1 MRVTP
6 IFAFLLFSLSC
17 HGQVRINELMAS
29 NVRSFPDV
37 ADFDD
42 YPDWIELHN
51 TSPETQSLTDYYL
64 SDDPDTPTKWQFPYG
79 SNIAADEYLAV
90 FADGF
95 DVSKGESYQRE
106 YWPRSSYTTI
116 RHHTNFKL
124 SSSGETLF
132 LHRTVR
138 DYQLRLP
145 LASTWR
151 YYDAATPPTE
161 TWKTPGFDDSSW
173 SSDTARFGYL
183 APALPELVTQIDFG
197 DDPASKP
204 ITTYFRKKFTIPE
217 NLFSFGDHSI
227 TFRYNDGAIIYLN
240 GQELDRLNLGNSVSH
255 GSSAQEEVGS
265 YGAIAE
271 KTIELP
277 NDLVIR
283 GENIFAVE
291 LHQASAQS
299 EDLFFE
305 FTSTITGFS
314 GFRQRDY
321 GTETQGKNWSY
332 LDDNGEP
339 DPTWADYDFDDSA
352 WSTGNSPMGYFNGAF
367 NTDPTLTLI
376 DFGGDSSNKTITSY
390 FRSNFD
396 IADPASVAGLRLT
409 LDSDDGAVIY
419 INGVE
424 VARENLPSDALDST
438 TLATDETSGLGRAT
452 RRIFLIA
459 DNTNLVAGDNSIA
472 VEVHQSSA
480 RSPAM
485 LFDLSVET
493 YTFQALELIDEIP
506 FATQVSDVSI
516 GRNPAN
522 PDQWVNYASPTPE
535 APNSGPTVTSLREE
549 STSADISPAAG
560 LSPDSVSVS
569 ISAAAGDIYFTLD
582 GSNPNVESSLYT
594 APFELTESTVV
605 RARVFEPGKVAGE
618 IVTSTYLIGE
628 SFASGLPVLSLS
640 APPETLFG
648 SQIGIYGARNASGG
662 NVHKRVD
669 APGHLEFFPVDGSEG
684 FAVNGGFR
692 LGGENN
698 WASHAQKAF
707 NFATRG
713 KYGDDAITY
722 DLFPG
727 SGIPQFTALTIREGG
742 DDWSQARLTDG
753 IFEPLTKE
761 TMEVEANRI
770 RSAVLFVNGE
780 YWGHYNIRDRWDD
793 NWFFQEYGTNDG
805 AYDRIIAG
813 QSGADNGTR
822 DDWDALYSFIS
833 SNDVNDPQIWAI
845 IESRIEIDSL
855 IDFVIAESY
864 GRNSSW
870 GGNREWWR
878 DHRPGSKWRWFIP
891 DMDRTFGNTSNSA
904 RFADLIDR
912 ETTTQHLANN
922 PLFRAR
928 LAQRSAALMASTFSQ
943 NRVHGLIET
952 LGGAT
957 APEIQRQL
965 DRWGRPRIDDYQDS
979 LDRMKNFAS
988 DRSNGFLDEVA
999 NEFNLDDAISS
1010 NLNKTGEGSFRVAG
1024 IPVAAQTLALFPNIE
1039 ATIEALPAPGYRFDH
1054 WTGISGDAKTTFV
1067 LPADQTITAHFVPDS
1082 STATSGTL
1090 SSNTTFS
1097 AANSPYVVTS
1107 DLIVPA
1113 GVTLTLEPGV
1123 VLKFQQGVNLRVIGT
1138 LLVRG
1143 TAASKITFQGHHGS
1157 TWGGASFEQPTTQSI
1172 ITHLVLRDAS
1182 RGVDATIYP
1191 SAISGLDADV
1201 VIDFLDIGASRGPLF
1216 FRGGSLLL
1224 SDSIIAIPLTGDGL
1238 NVKQGSAETLRCT
1251 FTGNTSPDTDAI
1263 DYDGVIDGIIKD
1275 CRIYNFQG
1283 FNSDGIDTGEQCVNC
1298 LIEGNTIFYN
1308 SDKGISVGQGSTVI
1322 LRNNL
1327 IVGCA
1332 QGVGV
1337 KDAGSTILID
1347 QNTFVDCAEA
1357 VAVFEKN
1364 FGSGG
1369 GIATVTN
1376 CIFAGCDQP
1385 ATVDS
1390 LSTLTVSY
1398 SFSNTLPLGGPNN
1411 LFSDPLFVDAQAL
1424 NFELQ
1429 AISPAIN
1436 SGDPAHLPDPDGS
1449 RADMGARYTYSP
1461 DDYPFI
1467 TTGSVVINE
1476 VLANSGDLTDWIE
1489 LHNRTNEDI
1498 DISGWFLS
1506 DDGSELKKYRLPGGT
1521 VIAANSFL
1529 TFYEDSNFGAT
1540 SPDPNRLEGFALSDT
1555 GETVHLTSAAND
1567 QLTQYRFKENF
1578 GPSLEGQ
1585 TIGYHYKASSDS
1597 YNFVAQQTPTQSAQ
1611 NSSPKSGPIVI
1622 SEIMYAPA
1630 GNSAAEYF
1638 ELLNISSAPIN
1649 FYDTARNAGWRIA
1662 DGVVF
1667 EFPSSSPVTLA
1678 PGARLILTQ
1687 NVAAFNSK
1695 FTPQPGTLVIQWTSG
1710 KLSNGGETLQLDRP
1724 GPLDSS
1730 GELTYVR
1737 VDRVNYDDDLPW
1749 DIGANG
1755 TGLALSKIVEID
1767 YGNDFI
1773 NWAATA
1779 ASPGS
1784 FLSGGNYNSWA
1795 ASFNITD
1802 PYGDDDG
1809 DQLGNLLEYALDTD
1823 PTIPSFVQPLSVA
1836 HNGNTAILSYPG
1848 SLHRDDLDV
1857 ALETSLDLINWT
1869 VISTFSVDGFR
1880 KTTRS
1885 QNATEFH
1892 RISVSLKP

>member
-1 MRVTP
+1 
-6 IFAFLLFSLSC
+6 
-17 HGQVRINELMAS
+17 MAS

-51 TSPETQSLTDYYL
+51 TSPEAQSLNDYYL
-64 SDDPDTPTKWQFPYG
+64 SDDPDTPTKWQFPSG
-79 SNIAADEYLAV
+79 STIAANEYLAV

-95 DVSKGESYQRE
+95 DVAEGESYQRE
-106 YWPRSSYTTI
+106 YWPNSSYNTI

-132 LHRTVR
+132 LHQVVR
-138 DYQLRLP
+138 DYQFPLP

-151 YYDAATPPTE
+151 YYDAATPPAE
-161 TWKTPGFDDSSW
+161 IWKTPGFNDSAW
-173 SSDTARFGYL
+173 SSDTARFGYFV
-183 APALPELVTQIDFG
+183 PELTDLATEIDFG
-197 DDPASKP
+197 DDPANKP
-204 ITTYFRKKFTIPE
+204 ITTYFRKKFTVAG
-217 NLFSFGDHSI
+217 NFFSFGDHSI

-255 GSSAQEEVGS
+255 GSSAQDEVGS

-271 KTIELP
+271 KTIDLP
-277 NDLVIR
+277 DDLVIR

-305 FTSTITGFS
+305 FTSSIAGFS
-314 GFRQRDY
+314 GFFSPRDY

-332 LDDNGEP
+332 LGDNTEP
-339 DPTWADYDFDDSA
+339 DSTWADYDFDDST
-352 WSTGNSPMGYFNGAF
+352 WTTGNSPMGYFNG
-367 NTDPTLTLI
+367 TIIPDPTLTLI
-376 DFGGDSSNKTITSY
+376 DFGDDPANKTITSY
-390 FRSNFD
+390 FRSNFT
-396 IADPASVAGLRLT
+396 IADPSGIGGLRLT

-419 INGVE
+419 LNGVE
-424 VARENLPSDALDST
+424 VARENLPSGAIDST
-438 TLATDETSGLGRAT
+438 TLATDETFDVGRAT
-452 RRIFLIA
+452 RRQFLISGNA
-459 DNTNLVAGDNSIA
+459 NLVAGDNSIA

-485 LFDLSVET
+485 LFDLTLET
-493 YTFQALELIDEIP
+493 YALQALKLIDEIP
-506 FATQVSDVSI
+506 FSTQVSDVSI

-522 PDQWVNYASPTPE
+522 PDQWVTYASPTPE

-549 STSADISPAAG
+549 STSAEISPAAG

-569 ISAAAGDIYFTLD
+569 ISASAGDIYFTLD
-582 GSNPNVESSLYT
+582 GSNPTVESSLYS
-594 APFELTESTVV
+594 ASFELTESTVV
-605 RARVFEPGKVAGE
+605 RARVFESGKVAGE

-648 SQIGIYGARNASGG
+648 NQIGIYGAKGAPGG
-662 NVHKRVD
+662 NVHKGVD

-727 SGIPQFTALTIREGG
+727 SGIPKFTALTIREGG
-742 DDWSQARLTDG
+742 DDWEQARLTDG

-813 QSGADNGTR
+813 QSDADNGTR
-822 DDWDALYSFIS
+822 DDWDALYAFIS
-833 SNDVNDPQIWAI
+833 SNDVSDPQIWAF

-855 IDFVIAESY
+855 IDFVISESY

-891 DMDRTFGNTSNSA
+891 DMDRTFGNTSGAA
-904 RFADLIDR
+904 RFDDLIAG
-912 ETTTQHLANN
+912 ETTTQHLANS

-928 LAQRSAALMASTFSQ
+928 LAQRSAALMASTLSQ
-943 NRVHGLIET
+943 TRVHGLIDT

-957 APEIQRQL
+957 APEIPRQL
-965 DRWGRPRIDDYQDS
+965 DRWGRPRIDDYQDA

-988 DRSNGFLDEVA
+988 DRSNGFLAEVA
-999 NEFNLDDAISS
+999 NELDLDDAISS

-1039 ATIEALPAPGYRFDH
+1039 AIIEALPAPGYRFDH
-1054 WTGISGDAKTTFV
+1054 WTGITGDAKTTFV

-1082 STATSGTL
+1082 STETSGTL
-1090 SSNTTFS
+1090 SSNITFS

-1123 VLKFQQGVNLRVIGT
+1123 VLEFLQGVNLRVIGT

-1143 TAASKITFQGHHGS
+1143 TAASKVTFQGRHGS

-1172 ITHLVLRDAS
+1172 LTHLILRDAS
-1182 RGVDATIYP
+1182 RGVDANIYP

-1224 SDSIIAIPLTGDGL
+1224 SDSLIDIPLTGDGL

-1298 LIEGNTIFYN
+1298 LIEGNSLFYN

-1327 IVGCA
+1327 IVSCA

-1347 QNTFVDCAEA
+1347 QNTFVDCTEG

-1385 ATVDS
+1385 TTVDA
-1390 LSTLTVSY
+1390 LSTLTVAY
-1398 SFSNTLPLGGPNN
+1398 SLSNTLPLSGPNN

-1424 NFELQ
+1424 DFELQ
-1429 AISPAIN
+1429 AASPAIN
-1436 SGDPAHLPDPDGS
+1436 SGDPAHALDPNGT

-1489 LHNRTNEDI
+1489 LYNRTNEDI

-1506 DDGSELKKYRLPGGT
+1506 DDGSQLKKYRIPVGT
-1521 VIAANSFL
+1521 VITANGFL
-1529 TFYEDSNFGAT
+1529 TFYEDANFGTT
-1540 SPDPNRLEGFALSDT
+1540 SLDPNRLEGFALSDT

-1567 QLTQYRFKENF
+1567 QLTQYRFKEKF

-1585 TIGYHYKASSDS
+1585 TIGSYYKASSDS
-1597 YNFVAQQTPTQSAQ
+1597 YNFVAQQTPTRSAQ
-1611 NSSPKSGPIVI
+1611 NSSPKNGPIVI

-1638 ELLNISSAPIN
+1638 ELLNISSAPTN
-1649 FYDTARNAGWRIA
+1649 LYDTARNAGWRIA
-1662 DGVVF
+1662 DGIVF
-1667 EFPSSSPVTLA
+1667 EFPAISPVTLA
-1678 PGARLILTQ
+1678 PGQRLILTR
-1687 NVAAFNSK
+1687 NVAAFNSE
-1695 FTPQPGTLVIQWTSG
+1695 FTPQLGTLIMQWTSG

-1749 DIGANG
+1749 DIGADE
-1755 TGLALSKIVEID
+1755 TGLALSKIVETD
-1767 YGNDFI
+1767 YGNDSI

-1779 ASPGS
+1779 TSPGS
-1784 FLSGGNYNSWA
+1784 FIFDGNYNSWEDK
-1795 ASFNITD
+1795 FNITD
-1802 PYGDDDG
+1802 PEGDDDG
-1809 DQLGNLLEYALDTD
+1809 DQLSNLLEYALRTN
-1823 PTIPSFVQPLSVA
+1823 PTIPDLIQPLSVV
-1836 HNGNTAILSYPG
+1836 HDGNSAILNYPG
-1848 SLHRDDLDV
+1848 YLHRDDLEV
-1857 ALETSLDLINWT
+1857 SLETSPNLINWI
-1869 VISTFSVDGFR
+1869 VIPTSPVDGSR
-1880 KTTRS
+1880 QTTRS
-1885 QNATEFH
+1885 RNATEFY
-1892 RISVSLKP
+1892 RINVSLKP